1 MSTKREGTV
10 VCTSLVSSKSCAIKL
25 SIIQKLFVNRDAAG
39 KGHSIRIS
47 GSFNKTW
54 LEMIDKE
61 QYFVGHIYLLL
72 KRHCA
77 KQNKG
82 LGIEKIS
89 VK

>member
-1 MSTKREGTV
+1 
-10 VCTSLVSSKSCAIKL
+10 
-25 SIIQKLFVNRDAAG
+25 
-39 KGHSIRIS
+39 
-47 GSFNKTW
+47 
-54 LEMIDKE
+54 MIDKE